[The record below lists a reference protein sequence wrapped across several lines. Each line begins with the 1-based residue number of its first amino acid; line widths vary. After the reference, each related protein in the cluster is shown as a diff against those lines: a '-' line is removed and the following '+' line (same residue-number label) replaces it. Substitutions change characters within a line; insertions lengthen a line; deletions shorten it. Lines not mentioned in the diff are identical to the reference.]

1 MIKIKLYDGDKKK
14 VVTHTARWVSTR
26 KLLEGLDVDGADYDT
41 ASERINAEIAFV
53 ASVFDDVTADD
64 ILDGVNADKLQ
75 KFLQD
80 FYSQLFGGED
90 EGAKKAQNR
99 SRTKN

>member
-1 MIKIKLYDGDKKK
+1 MIKIKLYDKDKKK

-64 ILDGVNADKLQ
+64 ILDGVTADKLQ